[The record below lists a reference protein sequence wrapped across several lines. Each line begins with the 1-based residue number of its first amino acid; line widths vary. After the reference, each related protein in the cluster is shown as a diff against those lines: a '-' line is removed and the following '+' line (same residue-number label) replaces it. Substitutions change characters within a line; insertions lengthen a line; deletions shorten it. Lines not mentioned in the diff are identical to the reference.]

1 LDGYPV
7 TLAPLDFGTSNRT
20 VMTDQEDH
28 DEKSASPRSQ
38 RPPEAPTAAEV
49 PVEVPVETP
58 VSIEPTALAVVTA
71 ERDKFKDQL
80 LRMAADF
87 DNYRKRSRRDVD
99 DARQRGKDEIVR
111 DILPVFDNLE
121 RAAQTSDTAADLRS
135 VVDGVRMVLK
145 LFEDTAERIGLTRV
159 AAKNERFDPAV
170 HEAIQQVETDEQPAG
185 TIVTVVAA
193 GYRFGE
199 RLVRPAMVVVARKP
213 TVVEAKPTDPAP
225 IPQASVRPPAAG
237 ASVRPSAEPATDPPA
252 VPVPVTDQDTTSSGD
267 PE

>member
-1 LDGYPV
+1 
-7 TLAPLDFGTSNRT
+7 
-20 VMTDQEDH
+20 MTDQEDH
-28 DEKSASPRSQ
+28 DEKSATPGSQ
-38 RPPEAPTAAEV
+38 RPPEAAAAA
-49 PVEVPVETP
+49 EVPVETP
-58 VSIEPTALAVVTA
+58 VETRRVAEPTELSVVTG

-99 DARQRGKDEIVR
+99 DARQRGKDEIIR

-121 RAAQTSDTAADLRS
+121 RAAQTSDTAADLKS

-213 TVVEAKPTDPAP
+213 TVVEAKPADPVPTAP
-225 IPQASVRPPAAG
+225 ASVPPPPAG
-237 ASVRPSAEPATDPPA
+237 ASVRPVAEPAAEPPA
-252 VPVPVTDQDTTSSGD
+252 VPVTEADATSSGD